1 MQLIHGDCLEK
12 MKDIPDKSIDMILV
26 DPPYIGMVNHHWD
39 RLSDSEATEFF
50 DSMKEQCYRILR
62 YGGRFICFSSNDT
75 LKFLY
80 GGKRLHRELVVVA
93 KDAKQVSAG
102 RNTRNYKQHINCTEY
117 IFVATKYAR
126 EYTQNLLL
134 NVRGELKSKEINERL
149 GVATNG
155 GGMWSI
161 YSGDNICGQVPT
173 EDQWNKFREVF
184 SSLPEFKTFGE
195 VFNNSLCLGNVLT
208 SFNFRIPN
216 REHPTQKP
224 VALLEYLIKT
234 YTLEGETVLDNTMGS
249 GSTGVACINTNR
261 QFIGIEK
268 DDKYFEIAKNRINN
282 HLTDDEADA
291 IARLI

>member
-12 MKDIPDKSIDMILV
+12 MKDIPDKSVDMILV
-26 DPPYIGMVNHHWD
+26 DPPYIGMVNQQWD
-39 RLSDSEATEFF
+39 RMSDSEATDFF

-80 GGKRLHRELVVVA
+80 GGKLLHRELLVVS

-102 RNTRNYKQHINCTEY
+102 RNTRKYKQHINCTEY

-134 NVRGELKSKEINERL
+134 NVRGKLKSKEINERL

-173 EDQWNKFREVF
+173 EVQWNKFREVF
-184 SSLPEFKTFGE
+184 PVLPEFKSFGE
-195 VFNNSLCLGNVLT
+195 VFNNSLCMGNVLT
-208 SFNFRIPN
+208 SFSFRIPN

-224 VALLEYLIKT
+224 LDLIEYLIKT
-234 YTLEGETVLDNTMGS
+234 YSREGETVLDNCMGS
-249 GSTGVACINTNR
+249 GTTGVACVNTKRN
-261 QFIGIEK
+261 FIGIEK
-268 DDKYFEIAKNRINN
+268 DDKYFEIGKKRIEE
-282 HLTDDEADA
+282 LMETK
-291 IARLI
+291 